1 MTTKGDY
8 LERVS
13 THLDVYIYIYVLE
26 YLVSFVTLHSF
37 LIYSKFS
44 DFQDIKLYYHC
55 FIWWTS
61 LIHSSIK

>member
-1 MTTKGDY
+1 MTTKGNY
-8 LERVS
+8 LERVN

-44 DFQDIKLYYHC
+44 DFQDIKLHYHC
-55 FIWWTS
+55 FIWWMS
-61 LIHSSIK
+61 LIHSSIM